1 MGEIY
6 ISHRIVTYVMVIVTQ
21 SDDTEKNVEDS
32 GIDNII

>member
-6 ISHRIVTYVMVIVTQ
+6 ISHRIVIYVMVIVTQ